1 MSNDEAQRGV
11 DSWIAEGVR
20 VCRAAA
26 EGDLEARILGIDDAP
41 DMAPA
46 LAELLHGLNHMLD
59 MTDAFVREATASL
72 EFAGQGKFFRRV
84 LLAGMLGS
92 FGRAAASINAATS
105 QMQRECQELEHAE
118 KRRLEL
124 EADFTKARETV
135 ASLIGATARIESMS
149 KTIARLADQT
159 SLLSINASIEAAR
172 VGALGAGFGVVAA
185 EVKKLATQA
194 AGAADEI
201 QGCVSEL
208 NASGRQTTQALESI
222 WTVIRSQ
229 AA

>member
-1 MSNDEAQRGV
+1 MSIDSEPRGV
-11 DSWIAEGVR
+11 DSWIGEGVR

-41 DMAPA
+41 GMTPA

-105 QMQRECQELEHAE
+105 QMHRERQELDQAE

-124 EADFTKARETV
+124 EADFTRARETV
-135 ASLIGATARIESMS
+135 STLIQATSRIESMS
-149 KTIARLADQT
+149 RTIARLADQT

-172 VGALGAGFGVVAA
+172 VGDLGRGFGVVAA

-208 NASGRQTTQALESI
+208 HASGKQTTQALESI